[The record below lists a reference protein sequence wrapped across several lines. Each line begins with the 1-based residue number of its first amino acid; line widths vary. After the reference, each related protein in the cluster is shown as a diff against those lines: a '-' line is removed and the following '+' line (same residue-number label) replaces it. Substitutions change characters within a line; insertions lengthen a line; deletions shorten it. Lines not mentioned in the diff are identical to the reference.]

1 MPQESAVDKRGEIP
15 TNVLLADFPGEKF
28 RKRDRGAGT
37 INADTTAH
45 PELLSSRFAYVS
57 VSRARLD
64 AEIYTNNV
72 EELVPRLGADVGK
85 SSALEFSQ
93 SLDNVAAKDFGIDQ
107 TI

>member
-1 MPQESAVDKRGEIP
+1 MHPHFDHGYAV
-15 TNVLLADFPGEKF
+15 TSHS
-28 RKRDRGAGT
+28 
-37 INADTTAH
+37 AH

-72 EELVPRLGADVGK
+72 EELARRLCADVGK
-85 SSALEFSQ
+85 SSAVEFSQ
-93 SLDNVAAKDFGIDQ
+93 SVNNVATRDFGIDQ